1 MLELFTLAMVL
12 EGVGGEISPAGG
24 VRNPTRLQAN
34 LRRRFSL
41 HLHLVSLL
49 LQVPQ
54 RFGEWWGTGHVELD
68 QGHLRAELRRKLLA

>member
-1 MLELFTLAMVL
+1 MLEHFTLAMVL

-34 LRRRFSL
+34 LRR
-41 HLHLVSLL
+41 HLHLISLL

-54 RFGEWWGTGHVELD
+54 RFGEWWGTGYVELD
-68 QGHLRAELRRKLLA
+68 RGLLRAELRRELLA